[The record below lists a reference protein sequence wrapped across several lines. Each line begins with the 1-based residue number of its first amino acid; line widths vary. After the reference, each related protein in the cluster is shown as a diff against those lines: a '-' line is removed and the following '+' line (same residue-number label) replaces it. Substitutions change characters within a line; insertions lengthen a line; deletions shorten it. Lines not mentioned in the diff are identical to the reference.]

1 MPLTGGIYSDQIAFH
16 IIAFLKE
23 KSALPVKGRVVIR
36 SFVALGYLENDV
48 ERTLLEM
55 YARGYFT
62 KTNPD
67 SQKSPATEQ
76 RARVFKI
83 TGVTKNGMEFFANF
97 MPPKKKSRFMNMSTT
112 EMVSFFVE
120 IASMTMQ
127 ALELWL
133 R

>member
-67 SQKSPATEQ
+67 SQKSPATGQ

-83 TGVTKNGMEFFANF
+83 TGVTKKRHGVFCKLHASEEKEPFYEYVNDRNGFFLCGD
-97 MPPKKKSRFMNMSTT
+97 RFHDN
-112 EMVSFFVE
+112 
-120 IASMTMQ
+120 AG
-127 ALELWL
+127 A
-133 R
+133 